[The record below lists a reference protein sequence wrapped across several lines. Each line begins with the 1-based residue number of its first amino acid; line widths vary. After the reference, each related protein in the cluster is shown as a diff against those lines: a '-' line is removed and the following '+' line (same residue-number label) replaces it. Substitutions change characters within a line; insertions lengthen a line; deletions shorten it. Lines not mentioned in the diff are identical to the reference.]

1 MIPFN
6 LFNILYAFMTM
17 IYILWI
23 LIFLLINGRIH
34 WPGSSDRPGCAGPR
48 ADGVPVSSGQR
59 LFGIGLKIG
68 DNRPGQPAHE
78 TACQQDLDSQQVPRR
93 R

>member
-1 MIPFN
+1 MAGYTGLARRTGLAVLGRARTAYPF
-6 LFNILYAFMTM
+6 L
-17 IYILWI
+17 
-23 LIFLLINGRIH
+23 
-34 WPGSSDRPGCAGPR
+34 PGSGF
-48 ADGVPVSSGQR
+48 
-59 LFGIGLKIG
+59 FGIGLKIG

>member
-23 LIFLLINGRIH
+23 LIFYSSMAGYTGLARRTGLAVLGRARTAYPFL
-34 WPGSSDRPGCAGPR
+34 PGSGF
-48 ADGVPVSSGQR
+48 
-59 LFGIGLKIG
+59 FGIGLKIG